1 MIMVNNREAEWHE
14 GLTVRGVMEMHNY
27 TSPKVVVKVNGD
39 LVRKEEWDTFV
50 INDGDDVKVIHLIG
64 GG

>member
-1 MIMVNNREAEWHE
+1 MIMVNNREAEWFE
-14 GLTVRGVMEMHNY
+14 GLTVRGVMEMHKY
-27 TSPKVVVKVNGD
+27 TSPKIVVKVNGD
-39 LVRKEEWDTFV
+39 LVRKEEWATFV